1 MQLLIIRDLS
11 QNREQFC
18 RAFDAERQV
27 HFRKS
32 ADLFFRNAALCADQ
46 QCGVK
51 QKQPACAAAVRCPE
65 KAAEIIS
72 AAVSLLIGKHLPAT
86 PALFQNRCFLR
97 GKCSDLLYH
106 IVETSSIM
114 DFTSSGSNAVQEI
127 PRSAETSRSEE
138 ATPET
143 AAPETTATPAPTP
156 EPTPAVVVPT
166 SVTLEQEGGIL
177 NNGMTWTLHAT
188 VLPEDAADK
197 TITWTSADESVATI
211 DDSGVITT
219 HAPGQTTITAASTAG
234 GVSTTY
240 NLVVQEVVKC
250 SYCGGTGHTADTCA
264 VKKTAEQQAATVAAQ
279 QQAAAQA
286 AAAQAAEQP
295 AAEAAQPADPGYEV
309 DWAGRRIYYQGD
321 ADIPEGGVVQRPDG
335 SRYIKGPRCVIFGYD
350 TCPEDTDPSLPGNTP
365 FTGDCVF
372 CGEDGHDVYSC
383 PYLDELENSEAYQEL
398 LQNNG

>member
-1 MQLLIIRDLS
+1 MKKITVNKTRILT
-11 QNREQFC
+11 
-18 RAFDAERQV
+18 AA
-27 HFRKS
+27 
-32 ADLFFRNAALCADQ
+32 AAL
-46 QCGVK
+46 V
-51 QKQPACAAAVRCPE
+51 AVF
-65 KAAEIIS
+65 
-72 AAVSLLIGKHLPAT
+72 SLAG
-86 PALFQNRCFLR
+86 C
-97 GKCSDLLYH
+97 
-106 IVETSSIM
+106 
-114 DFTSSGSNAVQEI
+114 GSNAVQEI

-143 AAPETTATPAPTP
+143 AAPEATATPAPTP
-156 EPTPAVVVPT
+156 EPAPAVVVPT

-264 VKKTAEQQAATVAAQ
+264 VKKTAEQQATA
-279 QQAAAQA
+279 QAAEQA

-295 AAEAAQPADPGYEV
+295 ADPGYAV
-309 DWAGRRIYYQGD
+309 TAKGDRIYPEGSP
-321 ADIPEGGVVQRPDG
+321 DIPEGGVVQRPDG
-335 SRYIKGPRCVIFGYD
+335 TFYVKGPRNVIFGYEEGE
-350 TCPEDTDPSLPGNTP
+350 PDPNMPP
-365 FTGDCVF
+365 WTGDCVF
-372 CGEDGHDVYSC
+372 CGDFGHDVYHC
-383 PYLDELENSEAYQEL
+383 PILDAQENPDAFL
-398 LQNNG
+398 MD

>member
-1 MQLLIIRDLS
+1 MKKITVNKTRILT
-11 QNREQFC
+11 
-18 RAFDAERQV
+18 AA
-27 HFRKS
+27 
-32 ADLFFRNAALCADQ
+32 AAL
-46 QCGVK
+46 V
-51 QKQPACAAAVRCPE
+51 AVF
-65 KAAEIIS
+65 
-72 AAVSLLIGKHLPAT
+72 SLAG
-86 PALFQNRCFLR
+86 C
-97 GKCSDLLYH
+97 
-106 IVETSSIM
+106 
-114 DFTSSGSNAVQEI
+114 GSNAVQEI

-143 AAPETTATPAPTP
+143 ATPAPTP
-156 EPTPAVVVPT
+156 EPAPAVVVPT

-264 VKKTAEQQAATVAAQ
+264 VKKTAEQQAA
-279 QQAAAQA
+279 
-286 AAAQAAEQP
+286 AAQAAEQP

-309 DWAGRRIYYQGD
+309 DWAGRRIYYEGD
-321 ADIPEGGVVQRPDG
+321 ANIPEGGVVQRPDG
-335 SRYIKGPRCVIFGYD
+335 TRYIKGPRCVIFGYD

-398 LQNNG
+398 LKNNG

>member
-1 MQLLIIRDLS
+1 MKKITVNKTRILT
-11 QNREQFC
+11 
-18 RAFDAERQV
+18 AA
-27 HFRKS
+27 
-32 ADLFFRNAALCADQ
+32 AAL
-46 QCGVK
+46 V
-51 QKQPACAAAVRCPE
+51 AVF
-65 KAAEIIS
+65 
-72 AAVSLLIGKHLPAT
+72 SLAG
-86 PALFQNRCFLR
+86 C
-97 GKCSDLLYH
+97 
-106 IVETSSIM
+106 
-114 DFTSSGSNAVQEI
+114 GSNAVQEA
-127 PRSAETSRSEE
+127 PQPAETSRSEE

-143 AAPETTATPAPTP
+143 AAPEVTATQAPTP

-264 VKKTAEQQAATVAAQ
+264 VKKTAEQQAAAVVAQ

-286 AAAQAAEQP
+286 AEQTAAAQAAEQP
-295 AAEAAQPADPGYEV
+295 AAEAAQPADPGYAV
-309 DWAGRRIYYQGD
+309 TAKGDRIYPEGSP
-321 ADIPEGGVVQRPDG
+321 DIPEGGVVQRLDG
-335 SRYIKGPRCVIFGYD
+335 TFYVKGPRNVIFGYEEGE
-350 TCPEDTDPSLPGNTP
+350 PDPNMPP
-365 FTGDCVF
+365 WTGDCVF
-372 CGEDGHDVYSC
+372 CGDFGHDVYHC
-383 PYLDELENSEAYQEL
+383 PILDEQENPDAFL
-398 LQNNG
+398 IDN

>member
-1 MQLLIIRDLS
+1 MKKITVNKTRILT
-11 QNREQFC
+11 
-18 RAFDAERQV
+18 AA
-27 HFRKS
+27 
-32 ADLFFRNAALCADQ
+32 AAL
-46 QCGVK
+46 V
-51 QKQPACAAAVRCPE
+51 AVF
-65 KAAEIIS
+65 
-72 AAVSLLIGKHLPAT
+72 SLAG
-86 PALFQNRCFLR
+86 C
-97 GKCSDLLYH
+97 
-106 IVETSSIM
+106 
-114 DFTSSGSNAVQEI
+114 GSNAVQEI

-143 AAPETTATPAPTP
+143 AAPEATATPAPTP
-156 EPTPAVVVPT
+156 EPAPAVVVLT

-264 VKKTAEQQAATVAAQ
+264 VKKTAEQQAAA
-279 QQAAAQA
+279 QAAEQA

-295 AAEAAQPADPGYEV
+295 ADPGYAV
-309 DWAGRRIYYQGD
+309 TAKGDRIYPEGSP
-321 ADIPEGGVVQRPDG
+321 DIPEGGVVQRPDG
-335 SRYIKGPRCVIFGYD
+335 TFYVKGPRNVIFGYEEGE
-350 TCPEDTDPSLPGNTP
+350 PDPNMPP
-365 FTGDCVF
+365 WTGDCVF
-372 CGEDGHDVYSC
+372 CGDFGHDVYHC
-383 PYLDELENSEAYQEL
+383 PILDAQENPDAFL
-398 LQNNG
+398 MD

>member
-1 MQLLIIRDLS
+1 MKKITVNKTRILT
-11 QNREQFC
+11 
-18 RAFDAERQV
+18 AA
-27 HFRKS
+27 
-32 ADLFFRNAALCADQ
+32 AALVAVFSLAG
-46 QCGVK
+46 CGSTAVK
-51 QKQPACAAAVRCPE
+51 EVPQP
-65 KAAEIIS
+65 
-72 AAVSLLIGKHLPAT
+72 
-86 PALFQNRCFLR
+86 
-97 GKCSDLLYH
+97 
-106 IVETSSIM
+106 
-114 DFTSSGSNAVQEI
+114 
-127 PRSAETSRSEE
+127 AETSRSEE

-143 AAPETTATPAPTP
+143 AAPEATATPAPTP
-156 EPTPAVVVPT
+156 DVVVPT

-264 VKKTAEQQAATVAAQ
+264 VKKTAEQQAAAVIAQ

-286 AAAQAAEQP
+286 AEQAAAQAAEQS

-335 SRYIKGPRCVIFGYD
+335 TRYIKGPRCVIFGYD
-350 TCPEDTDPSLPGNTP
+350 TCPEDTDPNQPGNTP

-372 CGEDGHDVYSC
+372 CGDYGHDVYHC
-383 PYLDELENSEAYQEL
+383 PILDELESSEAYQEL

>member
-1 MQLLIIRDLS
+1 MKKITVNKTRILT
-11 QNREQFC
+11 
-18 RAFDAERQV
+18 AA
-27 HFRKS
+27 
-32 ADLFFRNAALCADQ
+32 AAL
-46 QCGVK
+46 V
-51 QKQPACAAAVRCPE
+51 AVF
-65 KAAEIIS
+65 
-72 AAVSLLIGKHLPAT
+72 SLAG
-86 PALFQNRCFLR
+86 C
-97 GKCSDLLYH
+97 
-106 IVETSSIM
+106 
-114 DFTSSGSNAVQEI
+114 GSNAVQEI

-143 AAPETTATPAPTP
+143 AAPEATATPAPTP
-156 EPTPAVVVPT
+156 EPAPAVVVPT

-264 VKKTAEQQAATVAAQ
+264 VKKTAEQQAAA
-279 QQAAAQA
+279 QAAEQA

-295 AAEAAQPADPGYEV
+295 ADPGYAV
-309 DWAGRRIYYQGD
+309 IAKGDRIYPEGSP
-321 ADIPEGGVVQRPDG
+321 DIPEGGVVQRPDG
-335 SRYIKGPRCVIFGYD
+335 TFYVKGPRNVIFGYEEGE
-350 TCPEDTDPSLPGNTP
+350 PDPNMPP
-365 FTGDCVF
+365 WTGDCVF
-372 CGEDGHDVYSC
+372 CGDFGHDVYHC
-383 PYLDELENSEAYQEL
+383 PILDAQENPDAFL
-398 LQNNG
+398 MD

>member
-1 MQLLIIRDLS
+1 MKKITVNKTRILT
-11 QNREQFC
+11 
-18 RAFDAERQV
+18 AA
-27 HFRKS
+27 
-32 ADLFFRNAALCADQ
+32 AALVAVFSLAG
-46 QCGVK
+46 CGSTAVK
-51 QKQPACAAAVRCPE
+51 EVPQP
-65 KAAEIIS
+65 
-72 AAVSLLIGKHLPAT
+72 
-86 PALFQNRCFLR
+86 
-97 GKCSDLLYH
+97 
-106 IVETSSIM
+106 
-114 DFTSSGSNAVQEI
+114 
-127 PRSAETSRSEE
+127 AETSRSEE
-138 ATPET
+138 ATLET
-143 AAPETTATPAPTP
+143 AAPEATATPAPTP
-156 EPTPAVVVPT
+156 DVVVPT

-264 VKKTAEQQAATVAAQ
+264 VKKTAEQQAAA
-279 QQAAAQA
+279 QAAEQ

-372 CGEDGHDVYSC
+372 CGDFGHDVYHC
-383 PYLDELENSEAYQEL
+383 PILDELESSEAYQEL

>member
-1 MQLLIIRDLS
+1 MKKITVNKTRILT
-11 QNREQFC
+11 
-18 RAFDAERQV
+18 AA
-27 HFRKS
+27 
-32 ADLFFRNAALCADQ
+32 AAL
-46 QCGVK
+46 V
-51 QKQPACAAAVRCPE
+51 AVF
-65 KAAEIIS
+65 
-72 AAVSLLIGKHLPAT
+72 SLAG
-86 PALFQNRCFLR
+86 C
-97 GKCSDLLYH
+97 
-106 IVETSSIM
+106 
-114 DFTSSGSNAVQEI
+114 GSNAVQEI

-143 AAPETTATPAPTP
+143 AAPEATATPAPTP
-156 EPTPAVVVPT
+156 EPAPAVVVPT

-264 VKKTAEQQAATVAAQ
+264 VKKTAEQQAAAVAAQ
-279 QQAAAQA
+279 QQA

-295 AAEAAQPADPGYEV
+295 ADPGYAV
-309 DWAGRRIYYQGD
+309 TAKGDRIYPEGSP
-321 ADIPEGGVVQRPDG
+321 DIPEGGVVQRPDG
-335 SRYIKGPRCVIFGYD
+335 TFYVKGPRNVIFGYEEGE
-350 TCPEDTDPSLPGNTP
+350 PDPNMPP
-365 FTGDCVF
+365 WTGDCVF
-372 CGEDGHDVYSC
+372 CGDFGHDVYHC
-383 PYLDELENSEAYQEL
+383 PILDAQENPDAFL
-398 LQNNG
+398 MD

>member
-1 MQLLIIRDLS
+1 MKKITVNKTRILT
-11 QNREQFC
+11 
-18 RAFDAERQV
+18 AA
-27 HFRKS
+27 
-32 ADLFFRNAALCADQ
+32 AAL
-46 QCGVK
+46 V
-51 QKQPACAAAVRCPE
+51 AVF
-65 KAAEIIS
+65 
-72 AAVSLLIGKHLPAT
+72 SLAG
-86 PALFQNRCFLR
+86 C
-97 GKCSDLLYH
+97 
-106 IVETSSIM
+106 
-114 DFTSSGSNAVQEI
+114 GSNAVQEI

-143 AAPETTATPAPTP
+143 AAPEVSATPTPTP
-156 EPTPAVVVPT
+156 EPAPAVVVPT

-264 VKKTAEQQAATVAAQ
+264 VKKTAEQQATA
-279 QQAAAQA
+279 QAAEQA

-295 AAEAAQPADPGYEV
+295 ADPGYAV
-309 DWAGRRIYYQGD
+309 TAKGDRIYPEGSP
-321 ADIPEGGVVQRPDG
+321 DIPEGGVVQRPDG
-335 SRYIKGPRCVIFGYD
+335 TFYVKGPRNVIFGYEEGE
-350 TCPEDTDPSLPGNTP
+350 PDPNMPP
-365 FTGDCVF
+365 WTGDCVF
-372 CGEDGHDVYSC
+372 CGDFGHDVYHC
-383 PYLDELENSEAYQEL
+383 PILDAQENPDAFL
-398 LQNNG
+398 MD

>member
-1 MQLLIIRDLS
+1 MKKITVNKTRILTTAVTLL
-11 QNREQFC
+11 
-18 RAFDAERQV
+18 
-27 HFRKS
+27 
-32 ADLFFRNAALCADQ
+32 
-46 QCGVK
+46 
-51 QKQPACAAAVRCPE
+51 AAVCCL
-65 KAAEIIS
+65 A
-72 AAVSLLIGKHLPAT
+72 G
-86 PALFQNRCFLR
+86 C
-97 GKCSDLLYH
+97 
-106 IVETSSIM
+106 
-114 DFTSSGSNAVQEI
+114 GSNAVQEV
-127 PRSAETSRSEE
+127 PQPAGTSRSEE

-143 AAPETTATPAPTP
+143 AAPEATATPAPTP
-156 EPTPAVVVPT
+156 EPAPAVVVPT
-166 SVTLEQEGGIL
+166 SVTLEQDGGIL

-250 SYCGGTGHTADTCA
+250 SYCGGTGHTSDTCA
-264 VKKTAEQQAATVAAQ
+264 VKKTAEQTG
-279 QQAAAQA
+279 
-286 AAAQAAEQP
+286 AAQAAEQP

-309 DWAGRRIYYQGD
+309 DWAGRRIYYEGD
-321 ADIPEGGVVQRPDG
+321 ANIPEGGVVQRPDG

-398 LQNNG
+398 LKNNG

>member
-1 MQLLIIRDLS
+1 MKKITVNKTRILT
-11 QNREQFC
+11 
-18 RAFDAERQV
+18 AA
-27 HFRKS
+27 
-32 ADLFFRNAALCADQ
+32 AALVAVFSLAG
-46 QCGVK
+46 CGSTAVK
-51 QKQPACAAAVRCPE
+51 EVPQP
-65 KAAEIIS
+65 
-72 AAVSLLIGKHLPAT
+72 
-86 PALFQNRCFLR
+86 
-97 GKCSDLLYH
+97 
-106 IVETSSIM
+106 
-114 DFTSSGSNAVQEI
+114 
-127 PRSAETSRSEE
+127 AETSRSEE

-143 AAPETTATPAPTP
+143 AAPEATATPAPTP
-156 EPTPAVVVPT
+156 DVVVPT

-264 VKKTAEQQAATVAAQ
+264 VKKTAEQQAAA
-279 QQAAAQA
+279 QAAEQ

-335 SRYIKGPRCVIFGYD
+335 TRYIKGPRCVIFGYD
-350 TCPEDTDPSLPGNTP
+350 TCPEDTDPNQPGNTP

-372 CGEDGHDVYSC
+372 CGDYGHDVYHC
-383 PYLDELENSEAYQEL
+383 PILDELESSEAYQEL

>member
-1 MQLLIIRDLS
+1 MKKITVNKTRILT
-11 QNREQFC
+11 
-18 RAFDAERQV
+18 AA
-27 HFRKS
+27 
-32 ADLFFRNAALCADQ
+32 AAL
-46 QCGVK
+46 V
-51 QKQPACAAAVRCPE
+51 AVF
-65 KAAEIIS
+65 
-72 AAVSLLIGKHLPAT
+72 SLAG
-86 PALFQNRCFLR
+86 C
-97 GKCSDLLYH
+97 
-106 IVETSSIM
+106 
-114 DFTSSGSNAVQEI
+114 GSNAVQEI

-143 AAPETTATPAPTP
+143 AAPEATATPAPTP
-156 EPTPAVVVPT
+156 EPAPAVVVPT

-264 VKKTAEQQAATVAAQ
+264 VKKTAEQQAAA
-279 QQAAAQA
+279 QAAEQA

-295 AAEAAQPADPGYEV
+295 ADPGYAV
-309 DWAGRRIYYQGD
+309 TAKGDRIYPEGSP
-321 ADIPEGGVVQRPDG
+321 DIPEGGVVQRSDG
-335 SRYIKGPRCVIFGYD
+335 TFYVKGPRNVIFGYEEGE
-350 TCPEDTDPSLPGNTP
+350 PDPNMPP
-365 FTGDCVF
+365 WTGDCVF
-372 CGEDGHDVYSC
+372 CGDFGHDVYHC
-383 PYLDELENSEAYQEL
+383 PILDAQENPDAFL
-398 LQNNG
+398 MD

>member
-1 MQLLIIRDLS
+1 MKKITVNKTRILT
-11 QNREQFC
+11 
-18 RAFDAERQV
+18 AA
-27 HFRKS
+27 
-32 ADLFFRNAALCADQ
+32 AAL
-46 QCGVK
+46 V
-51 QKQPACAAAVRCPE
+51 AVF
-65 KAAEIIS
+65 
-72 AAVSLLIGKHLPAT
+72 SLAG
-86 PALFQNRCFLR
+86 C
-97 GKCSDLLYH
+97 
-106 IVETSSIM
+106 
-114 DFTSSGSNAVQEI
+114 GSNAVQEI

-143 AAPETTATPAPTP
+143 AAPEATATPAPTP
-156 EPTPAVVVPT
+156 EPAPAVVVPT

-264 VKKTAEQQAATVAAQ
+264 VKKTAEQQAAA
-279 QQAAAQA
+279 QAAEQA

-295 AAEAAQPADPGYEV
+295 ADPGYAV
-309 DWAGRRIYYQGD
+309 TAKGDRIYPEGSP
-321 ADIPEGGVVQRPDG
+321 DIPEGGVVQRPDG
-335 SRYIKGPRCVIFGYD
+335 TFYVKGPRNVIFGYEEGE
-350 TCPEDTDPSLPGNTP
+350 PDPNMPP
-365 FTGDCVF
+365 WTGDCVF
-372 CGEDGHDVYSC
+372 CGDFGHDVYHC
-383 PYLDELENSEAYQEL
+383 PILD
-398 LQNNG
+398 

>member
-1 MQLLIIRDLS
+1 MKKITVNKTRILT
-11 QNREQFC
+11 
-18 RAFDAERQV
+18 AA
-27 HFRKS
+27 
-32 ADLFFRNAALCADQ
+32 AAL
-46 QCGVK
+46 V
-51 QKQPACAAAVRCPE
+51 AVF
-65 KAAEIIS
+65 
-72 AAVSLLIGKHLPAT
+72 SLAG
-86 PALFQNRCFLR
+86 C
-97 GKCSDLLYH
+97 
-106 IVETSSIM
+106 
-114 DFTSSGSNAVQEI
+114 GSNAVQEI

-138 ATPET
+138 ATLET
-143 AAPETTATPAPTP
+143 AAPEATATSAPTP
-156 EPTPAVVVPT
+156 EPAPAVVVPT
-166 SVTLEQEGGIL
+166 SVTLEQEGVIL

-264 VKKTAEQQAATVAAQ
+264 VKKTAEQQAAVAVQ

-335 SRYIKGPRCVIFGYD
+335 SRYIKGPRCVIFG
-350 TCPEDTDPSLPGNTP
+350 
-365 FTGDCVF
+365 
-372 CGEDGHDVYSC
+372 HDVYHC
-383 PYLDELENSEAYQEL
+383 PILDAQENPDAFL
-398 LQNNG
+398 MD

>member
-1 MQLLIIRDLS
+1 MKKITVNKTRILT
-11 QNREQFC
+11 
-18 RAFDAERQV
+18 AA
-27 HFRKS
+27 
-32 ADLFFRNAALCADQ
+32 AAL
-46 QCGVK
+46 V
-51 QKQPACAAAVRCPE
+51 AVF
-65 KAAEIIS
+65 
-72 AAVSLLIGKHLPAT
+72 SLAG
-86 PALFQNRCFLR
+86 C
-97 GKCSDLLYH
+97 
-106 IVETSSIM
+106 
-114 DFTSSGSNAVQEI
+114 GSNAVQEI

-143 AAPETTATPAPTP
+143 AAPEATATPAPSP
-156 EPTPAVVVPT
+156 EPAPAVVVPT

-264 VKKTAEQQAATVAAQ
+264 VKKTAEQQAAA
-279 QQAAAQA
+279 QAAEQA

-295 AAEAAQPADPGYEV
+295 ADPGYAV
-309 DWAGRRIYYQGD
+309 TAKGDRIYPEGSP
-321 ADIPEGGVVQRPDG
+321 DIPEGGVVQRPDG
-335 SRYIKGPRCVIFGYD
+335 TFYVKGPRNVIFGYEEGE
-350 TCPEDTDPSLPGNTP
+350 PDPNMPP
-365 FTGDCVF
+365 WTGDCVF
-372 CGEDGHDVYSC
+372 CGDFGHDVYHC
-383 PYLDELENSEAYQEL
+383 PILDAQENPDAFL
-398 LQNNG
+398 MD